1 VIEDA
6 QWSDLESIA
15 WVDHL
20 LGRALSLPVFV
31 LMLVRPAFWRKDPQ
45 RFSGRDHVRL
55 ELRPIARR
63 ATREIARSILGA
75 KATDEQL
82 DRVAE
87 QAAGSPLFAEELAR
101 LMAAG
106 KNAETA
112 PTIEAAIQVSL
123 DALDDAARS
132 AVVRMSVLGLS
143 VWDAGVRHLG
153 VENDEGAFKRLV
165 AAEIVVEQPKSRF
178 VTTKEYLFKHALI
191 RDVAY
196 AMAGDG
202 LKKQLHGRAAEWLG
216 EVGEDAATVA
226 QHYDLGGRFEDAARF
241 WETAARRAL
250 ATNSLADAVTM
261 SERALAFTDDR
272 PTAFTRAVILEEAHA
287 RLDARSSERD
297 TAIRA
302 MRDNVFD
309 EASELRTDGAAA
321 RYDDARAQGA
331 DIEGRLVQ
339 VRDRATAIGLIE
351 EAARCS
357 ATLAQRHAYG
367 GDLARAEQ
375 EAAGL
380 LELTESKNI
389 VWAAVDAWQT
399 LGVVRQTRGEL
410 AAALDARR
418 NAARAARAAGLM
430 EREATLTMNLGFAL
444 TTIGAK
450 LEALFEVE
458 AGLAKAQAIGSAFGV
473 RHGQMILLGWA
484 ATFGAE
490 ARIEQALQ
498 EPRANA
504 DDAASGGFVQQDRTT
519 LGVMFYRGVELLRA
533 ESSVLARA
541 RGLLERVAHSY
552 RTTMNLDVLPVAL
565 GFWAEAERRLGDAE
579 HAIELAT
586 EATNLLEAGAPSLL
600 NEAPVYLA
608 LHDACVDIGDLRGAR
623 SAMEHGIP
631 FLVRRLKGLENTPYA
646 KSFLTSL
653 SHNATMLAA
662 ADAYGLVPDSVNE
675 ARQYRSG
682 S

>member
-1 VIEDA
+1 
-6 QWSDLESIA
+6 
-15 WVDHL
+15 
-20 LGRALSLPVFV
+20 
-31 LMLVRPAFWRKDPQ
+31 VRPAFWRKEPG

-63 ATREIARSILGA
+63 ATREIARSIIGA
-75 KATDEQL
+75 KATEEQL
-82 DRVAE
+82 DRIAE

-101 LMAAG
+101 LLAAG

-143 VWDAGVRHLG
+143 VWDAGVRRLA
-153 VENDEGAFKRLV
+153 VDSAESILKKLV
-165 AAEIVVEQPKSRF
+165 AAEILVEQPKSRF

-196 AMAGDG
+196 AMAGEG
-202 LKKQLHGRAAEWLG
+202 LKKELHGLAAEWLA

-226 QHYDLGGRFEDAARF
+226 QHFDLGGRFEDAAHH
-241 WETAARRAL
+241 WESAARRAL
-250 ATNSLADAVTM
+250 ATNSLADAVRM
-261 SERALAFTDDR
+261 SERALAFTDDK
-272 PTAFTRAVILEEAHA
+272 PTAFARAVILEEAHA
-287 RLDARSSERD
+287 RLDARSGERD

-302 MRDNVFD
+302 MRENVYD

-321 RYDDARAQGA
+321 RYDDARASGVG
-331 DIEGRLVQ
+331 IETRLIE
-339 VRDRATAIGLIE
+339 VRDKATAIGLIE

-357 ATLAQRHAYG
+357 ATLAQRHAFG
-367 GDLARAEQ
+367 GDFARAEQ

-410 AAALDARR
+410 ASALDARR

-458 AGLAKAQAIGSAFGV
+458 AGLAKAQAIGSGFGV
-473 RHGQMILLGWA
+473 RHGQMLLLSWA

-490 ARIEQALQ
+490 ARLESALQ

-504 DDAASGGFVQQDRTT
+504 DDAATGGFIQQDRTT
-519 LGVMFYRGVELLRA
+519 LGVMFYRGVELLRSEGA
-533 ESSVLARA
+533 HIARA

-552 RTTMNLDVLPVAL
+552 RQTMNLDVLPVAL

-586 EATNLLEAGAPSLL
+586 EAATLLEAGAPSLL

-608 LHDACVDIGDLRGAR
+608 LHDACVDIGDLRSAKG
-623 SAMEHGIP
+623 AMERGIP
-631 FLVRRLKGLENTPYA
+631 FLVRRLKGLEDTPYA

-653 SHNATMLAA
+653 SHNAALLAA
-662 ADAYGLVPDSVNE
+662 AEAYGLVPEHVDA
-675 ARQYRSG
+675 ARNYRG
-682 S
+682 DA